1 MVKIQT
7 LYIYFASNPFVCY
20 RQIRFPCAMCNKQMN
35 TKAELRKHMSKMHA
49 ADSGNNQYDQKY
61 TSQGMFFN
69 AQKMLLLFN
78 FY

>member
-1 MVKIQT
+1 
-7 LYIYFASNPFVCY
+7 
-20 RQIRFPCAMCNKQMN
+20 MCNKQMN

-49 ADSGNNQYDQKY
+49 SDSGNNQYDQKY

-69 AQKMLLLFN
+69 TKKVQLLFN